1 MEIKWLMIA
10 WAVIMVAFAGSMAY
24 EAHTRSQCVQAF
36 AQSNKTADE
45 IKQICGK

>member
-24 EAHTRSQCVQAF
+24 EAKAQTECRIAF
-36 AQSNKTADE
+36 AQSNKTVDE